1 MKPPRKLHIKSYGCQ
16 MNVYDAQRMVD
27 TLAGEGFVETASA
40 EDADLVI
47 LNTCHI
53 REKASEKV
61 YSELGRLRVA
71 KDEAARNGREMR
83 IAVAG
88 CVAQA
93 EGEEIIRRAPAVD
106 VVVGPQSYH
115 HLPQLLAR
123 AKSHGRALETEF
135 PVEDKFGFLPAP
147 KPDAIRARGI
157 SAFVTVQEG
166 CDKFCTFCVVP
177 YTRGSEVSR
186 PVARIVDDVKRLA
199 DNGVR
204 EITLIGQNVN
214 AYHGEGPDGRTWPLG
229 RLLHRLAEI
238 DCIVRLRYSTSHP
251 RDVDDSLIA
260 AHRDLPALMPFV
272 HLPVQSGSDR
282 ILAAMNRKHTAD
294 DYRRVIDRFRAAR
307 QDIAFSSDFIVG
319 FPGETEGEFA
329 ATLALVMQIGY
340 AGAYS
345 FKYSPR
351 PGTPAADMRETV
363 SAAEMDERLVR
374 LQELID
380 SQQSAFNKAMI
391 GNTVDVLFERAAR
404 NPGQIVGRTA
414 WLQPAHVFASP
425 DIIGQVL
432 PVTIES
438 LERYSLLGELARA
451 SRRRCHLLFR
461 RRPIVSIDP
470 FFSKDHGS
478 LNPCQKAHRIHLRLL
493 PAANL
498 TATCKFRPRPRSS
511 STSTTTARR
520 LRSSAPT
527 ARISRW
533 SNGGSASSSTR
544 AATTSPSQAPAT
556 AATPR
561 GACWRRSMRRP
572 WRAMISRRAKSKAP
586 SAP

>member
-1 MKPPRKLHIKSYGCQ
+1 MKAPRKLHIKSYGCQ

-27 TLAGEGFVETASA
+27 TLAPEGFVETASV

-61 YSELGRLRVA
+61 YSELGRLRAV
-71 KDEAARNGREMR
+71 KDEAARKGRQIS

-93 EGEEIIRRAPAVD
+93 EGQEIIRRAPTVD
-106 VVVGPQSYH
+106 IVVGPQSYH
-115 HLPQLLAR
+115 HLPQLLAQ
-123 AKSHGRALETEF
+123 AKRHGRALETEF
-135 PVEDKFGFLPAP
+135 PIQDKFRFLAPP

-157 SAFVTVQEG
+157 SSFVTVQEG

-177 YTRGSEVSR
+177 YTRGAEVSR
-186 PVARIVDDVKRLA
+186 PVAKIVDDVLRLA

-214 AYHGEGPDGRTWPLG
+214 AYHGEGPDGRTWSLG
-229 RLLHRLAEI
+229 TLLHRLAEI
-238 DCIVRLRYSTSHP
+238 PGIVRLRYSTSHP
-251 RDVDDSLIA
+251 RDVDDTLIA

-282 ILAAMNRKHTAD
+282 ILAAMNRKHTTE
-294 DYRRVIDRFRAAR
+294 DYRRVIDRFRAVR

-319 FPGETEGEFA
+319 FPGETEEDFL
-329 ATLALVMQIGY
+329 ATLALVTQIGY

-363 SAAEMDERLVR
+363 AVEDMDERLVR

-380 SQQSAFNKAMI
+380 GQQLAFNKRAT

-404 NPGQIVGRTA
+404 NPGQSVGRTA
-414 WLQPAHVFASP
+414 YLQPAHVMASP
-425 DIIGQVL
+425 DIIGEVL
-432 PVTIES
+432 PVRIGS
-438 LERYSLLGELARA
+438 LERYSLLGELAA
-451 SRRRCHLLFR
+451 APVAKLS
-461 RRPIVSIDP
+461 
-470 FFSKDHGS
+470 
-478 LNPCQKAHRIHLRLL
+478 
-493 PAANL
+493 PA
-498 TATCKFRPRPRSS
+498 
-511 STSTTTARR
+511 
-520 LRSSAPT
+520 
-527 ARISRW
+527 
-533 SNGGSASSSTR
+533 
-544 AATTSPSQAPAT
+544 
-556 AATPR
+556 
-561 GACWRRSMRRP
+561 
-572 WRAMISRRAKSKAP
+572 
-586 SAP
+586 

>member
-1 MKPPRKLHIKSYGCQ
+1 MTTPRKLHIKSYGCQ

-71 KDEAARNGREMR
+71 KDEAARQGREMK

-93 EGEEIIRRAPAVD
+93 EGAEIIHRAPTVD
-106 VVVGPQSYH
+106 IVVGPQSYH
-115 HLPQLLAR
+115 HLPALLKRAR
-123 AKSHGRALETEF
+123 ENGRALETEF
-135 PVEDKFGFLPAP
+135 PVEDKFSFLPQP

-177 YTRGSEVSR
+177 YTRGAEVSR
-186 PVARIVDDVKRLA
+186 PVAKIIDDVKQLA

-204 EITLIGQNVN
+204 EFTLIGQNVN
-214 AYHGEGPDGRTWPLG
+214 AYHGEGPDGRAWPLG
-229 RLLHRLAEI
+229 KLLQRLAEI
-238 DCIVRLRYSTSHP
+238 PGVTRLRYSTSHP
-251 RDVDDSLIA
+251 RDVDDDLIA
-260 AHRDLPALMPFV
+260 AHRDLPELMPFV
-272 HLPVQSGSDR
+272 HLPVQSGADR
-282 ILAAMNRKHTAD
+282 ILAAMNRRHTAD

-319 FPGETEGEFA
+319 FPGETAEEFS
-329 ATLALVMQIGY
+329 ATLALVTQIGY
-340 AGAYS
+340 AAAYS

-351 PGTPAADMRETV
+351 PGTPAAEMRETV
-363 SAAEMDERLVR
+363 SAAEMDERLGR

-380 SQQSAFNKAMI
+380 SQQSAFNRAAI
-391 GNTVDVLFERAAR
+391 GTTVDVLFERAAR

-414 WLQPAHVFASP
+414 YLQPAHVMASP

-432 PVTIES
+432 PVRIGS
-438 LERYSLLGELARA
+438 LERYSLIGELA
-451 SRRRCHLLFR
+451 S
-461 RRPIVSIDP
+461 
-470 FFSKDHGS
+470 
-478 LNPCQKAHRIHLRLL
+478 Q
-493 PAANL
+493 
-498 TATCKFRPRPRSS
+498 
-511 STSTTTARR
+511 
-520 LRSSAPT
+520 SAPGL
-527 ARISRW
+527 ISQ
-533 SNGGSASSSTR
+533 TI
-544 AATTSPSQAPAT
+544 
-556 AATPR
+556 
-561 GACWRRSMRRP
+561 GA
-572 WRAMISRRAKSKAP
+572 
-586 SAP
+586 

>member
-27 TLAGEGFVETASA
+27 TMAADGFVETANA
-40 EDADLVI
+40 DDADLVI

-71 KDEAARNGREMR
+71 REEAARHGRDMR

-93 EGEEIIRRAPAVD
+93 EGDEIIRRAPVVD

-115 HLPQLLAR
+115 HLPELLAR
-123 AKSHGRALETEF
+123 ACRDGKAIETEF
-135 PVEDKFGFLPAP
+135 PADDKFGFLPQP
-147 KPDAIRARGI
+147 KPDAIRGRGI

-177 YTRGSEVSR
+177 YTRGAEVSR
-186 PVARIVDDVKRLA
+186 PVEKIVEDVKRLA

-204 EITLIGQNVN
+204 ELTLIGQNVN

-229 RLLHRLAEI
+229 RLLHHLADI
-238 DCIVRLRYSTSHP
+238 PGIARLRYSTSHP
-251 RDVDDSLIA
+251 RDVDDSLIE
-260 AHRDLPALMPFV
+260 AHRDLPGLMPFV

-282 ILAAMNRKHTAD
+282 MLAAMNRKHTVR
-294 DYRRVIDRFRAAR
+294 DYLTVIERFRQVR

-319 FPGETEGEFA
+319 FPGETGDDFS

-340 AGAYS
+340 AAAYS

-351 PGTPAADMRETV
+351 PGTPAADMMETV
-363 SAAEMDERLVR
+363 SATDMDERLAR

-380 SQQSAFNKAMI
+380 SQQSAFNKAAI
-391 GNTVDVLFERAAR
+391 GATVDVLFERPAR

-414 WLQPAHVFASP
+414 WLQPAHVMASP
-425 DIIGQVL
+425 DVIGQVW
-432 PVTIES
+432 PVRIDS
-438 LERYSLLGELARA
+438 LERYSLKGELVPAKPRA
-451 SRRRCHLLFR
+451 SAASNQ
-461 RRPIVSIDP
+461 ISI
-470 FFSKDHGS
+470 
-478 LNPCQKAHRIHLRLL
+478 
-493 PAANL
+493 
-498 TATCKFRPRPRSS
+498 
-511 STSTTTARR
+511 
-520 LRSSAPT
+520 
-527 ARISRW
+527 
-533 SNGGSASSSTR
+533 
-544 AATTSPSQAPAT
+544 
-556 AATPR
+556 
-561 GACWRRSMRRP
+561 GA
-572 WRAMISRRAKSKAP
+572 
-586 SAP
+586 